1 MTAIKAT
8 DLDRYKKSDFK
19 QVRAILVYGPDIGL
33 VSERTNEIVKSISKG
48 NEDPFSLVKLDSAE
62 LVSDPG
68 RLANEVLTIPMF
80 GGKRTIWV
88 KDGNNSTTPAVKL
101 VLNLEKVE
109 ALVIIEAGDLRKGTS
124 LRKTAETEKEMLAL
138 PCYADTVV
146 DITNLINDVVKSHDL
161 TITTD
166 ARETLQSFLGADR
179 MATRSEIEKLCLY
192 ASGSKIIEVEDVL
205 AVVGD
210 ASTLALDKVID
221 ATALGNFPELN
232 NTFERLKATGM
243 HPSVIANSVLRHFQW
258 LYKVREDF
266 NRGKSADNIIQET
279 VPPIFFRR
287 KRLVNQAIRLWT
299 IENLKKATN
308 QIDASVLQTR
318 ILPDHIGHSVVFN
331 TLMSLAIQVD
341 KLNKKPT
348 QS

>member
-8 DLDRYKKSDFK
+8 DLNRYIKNDFE
-19 QVRAILVYGPDIGL
+19 QVRAILIYGPDIGL
-33 VSERTNEIVKSISKG
+33 VSERTNEIVKSVSKG

-146 DITNLINDVVKSHDL
+146 DITNLINDVVKIS
-161 TITTD
+161 
-166 ARETLQSFLGADR
+166 
-179 MATRSEIEKLCLY
+179 
-192 ASGSKIIEVEDVL
+192 
-205 AVVGD
+205 
-210 ASTLALDKVID
+210 
-221 ATALGNFPELN
+221 
-232 NTFERLKATGM
+232 
-243 HPSVIANSVLRHFQW
+243 
-258 LYKVREDF
+258 
-266 NRGKSADNIIQET
+266 
-279 VPPIFFRR
+279 
-287 KRLVNQAIRLWT
+287 
-299 IENLKKATN
+299 
-308 QIDASVLQTR
+308 
-318 ILPDHIGHSVVFN
+318 
-331 TLMSLAIQVD
+331 
-341 KLNKKPT
+341 
-348 QS
+348 